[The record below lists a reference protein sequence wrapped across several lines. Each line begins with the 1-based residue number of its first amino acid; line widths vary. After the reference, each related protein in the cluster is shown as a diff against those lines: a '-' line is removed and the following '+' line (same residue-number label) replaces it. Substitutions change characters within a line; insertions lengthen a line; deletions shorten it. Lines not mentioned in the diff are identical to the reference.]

1 MLGQIH
7 AKLDEFQMKV
17 KKEDKDAFNESLA
30 AISTLSNIIQT
41 VESAQEGNKELFKKT
56 LNELVPKLD
65 KEINELFEEAQDK
78 QFLDGKSDM
87 FEMLKV
93 LDGIEARFK
102 ELETRST
109 TYNKWQEVLETQPTV
124 FENLDGTREE
134 MSLRCLM
141 WRSLNEWGDMCE
153 SWYKQPLNIIDS
165 ADIAHK
171 AELYYKR
178 CMRLEKSLDAN
189 PIQGKLKDLVETFR
203 EAMPI
208 VKAFRN
214 DKLTEVHWGQ
224 IKALIQKE
232 FDITQDDFTLK
243 SLIDLD
249 VNQFK
254 EEITT
259 ISTQATQEANLRS
272 QINEIDDLYKK
283 TNFDVVWDDKC
294 ECFILK
300 DMEAVFT
307 ALDDSLANI
316 NMILGSRFVKPL
328 RQEAEQWQSWI
339 LILSDMVDEWLM
351 CQKNWRYLENIFKAP
366 DIKKSLSEET
376 KKFEGVSKFF
386 LQLMGGP

>member
-17 KKEDKDAFNESLA
+17 KKEDKDAFTESLA
-30 AISTLSNIIQT
+30 NISTLSNIIQN

-65 KEINELFEEAQDK
+65 KEINALFEEAQDK

-134 MSLRCLM
+134 MTLRCLM

-153 SWYKQPLNIIDS
+153 SWYKQPFNIIDS
-165 ADIAHK
+165 ADIANRADRYFK
-171 AELYYKR
+171 I

-189 PIQGKLKDLVETFR
+189 PIQEKLKDLVETFK

-232 FDITQDDFTLK
+232 YDITQDDFTLK

-249 VNQFK
+249 VNQYK

-259 ISTQATQEANLRS
+259 IST
-272 QINEIDDLYKK
+272 
-283 TNFDVVWDDKC
+283 
-294 ECFILK
+294 
-300 DMEAVFT
+300 
-307 ALDDSLANI
+307 
-316 NMILGSRFVKPL
+316 
-328 RQEAEQWQSWI
+328 
-339 LILSDMVDEWLM
+339 
-351 CQKNWRYLENIFKAP
+351 
-366 DIKKSLSEET
+366 
-376 KKFEGVSKFF
+376 
-386 LQLMGGP
+386 